1 MHRFIS
7 AVSLV
12 ALLQGLQ
19 FVGQAQQVPMMQP
32 LTQPAETTK
41 PVADSLAQVVAR
53 LKEIEK

>member
-19 FVGQAQQVPMMQP
+19 FVVQAQQMPVMQS
-32 LTQPAETTK
+32 LAKPAETTK
-41 PVADSLAQVVAR
+41 PVAESLAQVVAR
-53 LKEIEK
+53 LKNIEK

>member
-19 FVGQAQQVPMMQP
+19 FVVQAQQMPVMQSF
-32 LTQPAETTK
+32 TQPTETTK
-41 PVADSLAQVVAR
+41 PVAESLAQVVAR
-53 LKEIEK
+53 LKDIEK

>member
-19 FVGQAQQVPMMQP
+19 FIVQAQQMPVMQS
-32 LTQPAETTK
+32 LTKPAETTK
-41 PVADSLAQVVAR
+41 PVAESLAQVVAR
-53 LKEIEK
+53 LKNIEK

>member
-19 FVGQAQQVPMMQP
+19 FVVQAQQMPVMQS
-32 LTQPAETTK
+32 LTKTVETTK
-41 PVADSLAQVVAR
+41 PVAESLAQVVAR
-53 LKEIEK
+53 LKDSEK